1 MSILWTWPLLLHFR
15 DHIPGLA
22 GDNFSFLWNLWWMR
36 KALSTP
42 ELQFFQS
49 QYLFSP
55 FGVDLINHP
64 HTALQGYITATALA
78 GVSLI
83 QAENLYII
91 VSVFL
96 NAACAYA
103 LAFDIVRDRRLAVLA
118 GVAFG
123 GSPYVAAHLFG
134 HFDLLTAWVIPLFAL
149 FLRRAL
155 RTGSIAAALACGL
168 CVAIAAYSA
177 YYHVVY
183 LALFALAYVVAD
195 VVRAAIE
202 ARSQTPKLFTIRLIL
217 VGLMGLVVFLIV
229 TIAMTGGTT
238 FAVGGTEIS
247 VRGVQ
252 NPLLALWLLA
262 LAWVLT
268 KWRIAIRFERASGE
282 AFWRT
287 AQTLT
292 IIVATFAVTCLPL
305 IIQAFRLAA
314 SGRYVSQTY
323 FWRSAPRGVDAI
335 APLLGN
341 PFHPLYGGVTTGL
354 YQQLGLD
361 RIESV
366 GWIGFVPLIV
376 LMIGRGKWGDKEE
389 ARRWKFVVAMFALWA
404 LGPFLT
410 VAGFDVGLPLPQ
422 ALARFVPVVE
432 NARMP
437 GRAMVC
443 VYLALGVLM
452 ALRLACATG
461 ATEAGLKPCATGTE
475 STGLKPCATD
485 DGTPVPTAVAQDFSP
500 ASVVPVAQDFSAA
513 SVVPVAQGFSPV
525 DATSVAQ
532 GFSAASVVPV
542 AQGFSPASAVAQG
555 FSPGY
560 TWLLIA
566 LLALDYLH
574 IPIPLTALDRPA
586 VYEQLAS
593 IQDNGAVIEVPFGIG
608 DGLSAGRGSQ
618 DRRLLYY
625 ATIHGHPVVGG
636 YIGRMPPNVARGYES
651 MPIVGNLLRLSSGE
665 DAIDEDPPVALPFR
679 YLVVDTATASTEMIE
694 YMRHALDMDLIA
706 SGDGRQLYAVQGA
719 RPPSFRA
726 SR

>member
-1 MSILWTWPLLLHFR
+1 MSILWTWPLVLHLH

-36 KALSTP
+36 NALSTP
-42 ELQFFQS
+42 ELHFFQS

-64 HTALQGYITATALA
+64 HTALQGYVTATALA
-78 GVSLI
+78 GLSLI

-134 HFDLLTAWVIPLFAL
+134 HFDLLTAWVIPLFAC

-155 RTGSIAAALACGL
+155 RTGSIAAALASGL

-183 LALFALAYVVAD
+183 LAMFAVTYVVAD
-195 VVRAAIE
+195 VGRAPIE
-202 ARSQTPKLFTIRLIL
+202 ARSQTPRLFTGRLIL
-217 VGLMGLVVFLIV
+217 VGLMALVVFLIV
-229 TIAMTGGTT
+229 TIAMTGGTS
-238 FAVGGTEIS
+238 FAVGGAEVS

-252 NPLLALWLLA
+252 NPLIALWLLA

-268 KWRIAIRFERASGE
+268 KWRVAIRFEPGSAE

-287 AQTLT
+287 AQALT

-323 FWRSAPRGVDAI
+323 FWRSAPRGVDAL

-354 YQQLGLD
+354 YQRLGLD

-366 GWIGFVPLIV
+366 GWIGLVPLIV
-376 LMIGRGKWGDKEE
+376 LIMGRGKWGDKEE
-389 ARRWKFVVAMFALWA
+389 ARRWKFVLAVFALWA

-410 VAGFDVGLPLPQ
+410 VAGLDVGLPLPQ

-452 ALRLACATG
+452 ALRLAGLKPCATG
-461 ATEAGLKPCATGTE
+461 ETEAGLKPCATAD
-475 STGLKPCATD
+475 S
-485 DGTPVPTAVAQDFSP
+485 VPS
-500 ASVVPVAQDFSAA
+500 S
-513 SVVPVAQGFSPV
+513 VAQGFSPV
-525 DATSVAQ
+525 GATSVAQ
-532 GFSAASVVPV
+532 GFS
-542 AQGFSPASAVAQG
+542 PASSVAQG

-574 IPIPLTALDRPA
+574 VPIPLTALDRPA

-593 IQDNGAVIEVPFGIG
+593 IADNGAVIEVPFGIG

-618 DRRLLYY
+618 DRRLLVLRDHSW
-625 ATIHGHPVVGG
+625 TS
-636 YIGRMPPNVARGYES
+636 GRGWVHRPHAAECRS
-651 MPIVGNLLRLSSGE
+651 RL
-665 DAIDEDPPVALPFR
+665 
-679 YLVVDTATASTEMIE
+679 
-694 YMRHALDMDLIA
+694 
-706 SGDGRQLYAVQGA
+706 
-719 RPPSFRA
+719 
-726 SR
+726 